1 MSAQTIAS
9 ADDEISFGQF
19 RFFPARQLLME
30 AEKPVRLGSRALD
43 ILGVLVRLR
52 GELISTRDLIAKIWP
67 DTFVE
72 EGNLRVHI
80 AALRRALGDGR
91 AGNRYVV
98 NVPGRGYR
106 FLAPVSISRTSGAG
120 LPQDTAAEPAHNLP
134 SPLQRMVGR
143 AETVSAVLAHFAR
156 YRLVTIVGAGGIGK
170 TTVAL
175 AAANELIAS
184 FKDRVRFI
192 DLAPLTDRSAITSAL
207 ASLCDV
213 TVRSEDAF
221 PALIAHLKD
230 KEVLLVLDGCE
241 HVVEAAAA
249 LAEAIVTGAPRVR
262 ILATSREPLRSQG
275 EAVMRLPPLGLPPPS
290 AGLTAAEALTFPAIQ
305 LFVECAA
312 ASLDGFELS
321 EADASIACDICR
333 KLDGIALAIELAA
346 SRVDALGVR
355 GVADHLDDRFRLL
368 TSGRR
373 TALPRHQTL
382 GATLDWSYELLPS
395 HLRVI
400 LRRVGIFAGWFS
412 SEAAS
417 AVARDEILTASEV
430 ITAVADLVAKSLVA
444 ADVSGATAFYR
455 LLDTTRAY
463 AFQKLTQAGEV
474 QRVSRAHAGYYC
486 ALFERAEAEW
496 ETRPTADWLADY
508 GRKLD
513 NLRVA
518 LDWAFSPSGDLAVGV
533 PLTVAAVPLWFQLSL
548 INECRQRVE
557 RALAAVDP
565 ETGRD
570 EHREMKL
577 RAALGWSL
585 MYTTGPERPTSSA
598 WQTAFE
604 LAEKVDDVD
613 YQLRALW
620 GLWAS
625 RINNGEFGQALAF
638 AERFSACASHGSPE
652 RHIADRLIGT
662 ALHFLG
668 DQPGARLHLERM
680 LSRYVPPDHRS
691 HIVRFQFDQRVSAR
705 MTLARVLWL
714 QGFADQ
720 ALREASSNI
729 DEALAV
735 DHTLSLCNALGNSA
749 CPVALFAGD
758 LGAAER
764 YTGMLS
770 GLTERHGF
778 DAWRAYADVFRG
790 ELLARRG
797 ELDSGLAL
805 LHTAVGK
812 LRDAKF
818 VQYQTAFLLML
829 AQSLARAGRL
839 EEGRAALD
847 EALQQCERTDERWCM
862 SELLRVRGEIALLE
876 PTPDRAAAERDFEA
890 ALVLARRQQALSWEL
905 RSAISLARL
914 RRKEGRI
921 AEARSLLAPVS
932 GRFTEGFGTADLHAA
947 NGLLTELA

>member
-1 MSAQTIAS
+1 MANFPIKTANY
-9 ADDEISFGQF
+9 AASFGSF
-19 RFFPARQLLME
+19 SLIPARQLLLE
-30 AEKPVRLGSRALD
+30 AGRPVSVGSRAIEL
-43 ILGVLVRLR
+43 LHVLIERQGEVVSKE
-52 GELISTRDLIAKIWP
+52 ELIARVWP
-67 DTFVE
+67 NTFVDH
-72 EGNLRVHI
+72 GSLRVHI
-80 AALRRALGDGR
+80 AALRRALGEGR
-91 AGNRYVV
+91 NGNRYIA
-98 NVPGRGYR
+98 NVSGRGYR
-106 FLAPVSISRTSGAG
+106 FVAPVSF
-120 LPQDTAAEPAHNLP
+120 AEMPSPSSAPNVADEPTHNLP
-134 SPLQRMVGR
+134 PRIVHIVGR
-143 AETVSAVLAHFAR
+143 TETVDAICVQLQKQRFI
-156 YRLVTIVGAGGIGK
+156 TIVGPGGVGK
-170 TTVAL
+170 TTLALVVAERL
-175 AAANELIAS
+175 S
-184 FKDRVRFI
+184 VSYDGVCFV
-192 DLAPLTDRSAITSAL
+192 DLGPVSDPLLVPSAFASAL
-207 ASLCDV
+207 GLE
-213 TVRSEDAF
+213 VRSENPT
-221 PALIAHLKD
+221 PALIAFLGGK
-230 KEVLLVLDGCE
+230 KILLVVDSCE
-241 HVVEAAAA
+241 HVVDAAAA
-249 LAEAIVTGAPRVR
+249 TAERILSSTAGVN
-262 ILATSREPLRSQG
+262 ILATSREPLRAEG
-275 EAVMRLPPLGLPPPS
+275 ERVHRLLPLSIPSDS
-290 AGLTAAEALTFPAIQ
+290 AGLTAADALAFSAIQ
-305 LFVECAA
+305 LFVERATACT
-312 ASLDGFELS
+312 DTFELAN
-321 EADASIACDICR
+321 ADVPAAVDICR
-333 KLDGIALAIELAA
+333 RLDGIPLAIELAA
-346 SRVDALGVR
+346 ARIDTFGIKGLAEL
-355 GVADHLDDRFRLL
+355 LDDRFRLL
-368 TSGRR
+368 KSGRR
-373 TALPRHQTL
+373 TALARHQTL
-382 GATLDWSYELLPS
+382 SATFDWSYEFLLES
-395 HLRVI
+395 ERVI
-400 LRRVGIFAGWFS
+400 FRRLAVFS
-412 SEAAS
+412 GGFTVSGAA
-417 AVARDEILTASEV
+417 AVATSSDMALREALESIGN
-430 ITAVADLVAKSLVA
+430 LVAKSLVT
-444 ADVSGATAFYR
+444 ADVTGSIVLYR
-455 LLDTTRAY
+455 LLDSTRAY
-463 AFQKLTQAGEV
+463 ALEKLKESGESEALSRRHAEYFRDLLEQAATEFTQ
-474 QRVSRAHAGYYC
+474 RS
-486 ALFERAEAEW
+486 
-496 ETRPTADWLADY
+496 TADWIC
-508 GRKLD
+508 RQID
-513 NLRVA
+513 NVRTA
-518 LDWAFSPSGDLAVGV
+518 LNWAFSPSGDSAIAVR
-533 PLTVAAVPLWFQLSL
+533 LTIAAVPMWMQLSL
-548 INECRQRVE
+548 LNECRQRVE

-565 ETGRD
+565 EAGCD
-570 EHREMKL
+570 ERREMKL

-585 MYTTGPERPTSSA
+585 MYTTGPERPTSWA

-604 LAEKVDDVD
+604 LAEKVGDVD
-613 YQLRALW
+613 YQQRALW

-680 LSRYVPPDHRS
+680 LSQYVPPNHRS

-749 CPVALFAGD
+749 CPVALFAGN

-770 GLTERHGF
+770 SLTERHGF

-805 LHTAVGK
+805 LHTGVGK

-829 AQSLARAGRL
+829 AQSLVRAGRL

-932 GRFTEGFGTADLHAA
+932 GRFTEGFGTADLRAA